1 MFARYSLLL
10 SILWLAIPFRIGL
23 GEDMISETQKLIY
36 PLTSDS
42 RFLLSNQNGSVQ
54 IVGEDINEVRIEAT
68 KKAHSQSELA
78 AIRISVEQKEKAIMI
93 KTIWD
98 NPSRRRVDSRVEYRI
113 SVPRLFAAIEII
125 TANGNVFAK
134 DLDAETSLRSANGAI
149 DAHDVLGPLTLESLN
164 GSVSLTQSQK
174 TSAAK
179 LSTTNGAITLTL
191 PASASVSVNA
201 QTKVGQIQSD
211 LPETQRRRVNVVGEA
226 LRATLGNGAN
236 PIQLRTVNGII
247 RIQTKG
253 W

>member
-36 PLTSDS
+36 PFTSDS

-54 IVGEDINEVRIEAT
+54 IVGEDINEVRIVAT

-253 W
+253 

>member
-253 W
+253 